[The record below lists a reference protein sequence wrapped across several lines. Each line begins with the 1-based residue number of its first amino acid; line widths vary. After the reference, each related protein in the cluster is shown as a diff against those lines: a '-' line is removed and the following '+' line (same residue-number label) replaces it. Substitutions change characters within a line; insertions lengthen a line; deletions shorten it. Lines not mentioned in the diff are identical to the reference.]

1 VYFKAKGFGWCKTAF
16 HVHCRHGAQEKVF
29 RLEYVSNQDFTDSEF
44 LQWRQTCALQGI
56 SMPTHD
62 ELDQKLKDIKEAM
75 IYEFKEEDIEQV
87 GVLTML
93 PFHNLHK
100 GWYDDRDRGLV
111 GCDALCVVR
120 WASVFW
126 RNVVPRS
133 WW

>member
-1 VYFKAKGFGWCKTAF
+1 LDDVKTASPF
-16 HVHCRHGAQEKVF
+16 HCRHGAQEKVF

-44 LQWRQTCALQGI
+44 MQWRQTCALQGI

-87 GVLTML
+87 GVIMML

-100 GWYDDRDRGLV
+100 GQFDDCVFMWDKMLH
-111 GCDALCVVR
+111 ALIYGR
-120 WASVFW
+120 QYSGGT
-126 RNVVPRS
+126 
-133 WW
+133 